1 MSHPLVFATN
11 NAHKVQEIRRQLGGD
26 FEIMTMREAGI
37 EADIPEP
44 HDTLEANAS
53 EKSGFVWRQTGLNCF
68 SEDTGLEV
76 EALNGEPGVRSARY
90 AGEQA
95 NHSDNVALLLQR
107 MNGMANR
114 NARFRTVIS
123 LRWNGEE
130 KFFEGV
136 CNGTITRQPYGAG
149 GFGYDPVFVPENDK
163 RTFAEMPMEAKIG
176 YSHRAKA
183 MNALLDFLK
192 GYSK

>member
-53 EKSGFVWRQTGLNCF
+53 EKSGYVWRQTGLNCF

-76 EALNGEPGVRSARY
+76 EALDGEPGVHSARY

-95 NHSDNVALLLQR
+95 SHADNVALLLQR
-107 MNGMANR
+107 MEGVANR
-114 NARFRTVIS
+114 KARFRTVIS

-136 CNGTITRQPYGAG
+136 CNGTITGQPHGAG
-149 GFGYDPVFVPENDK
+149 GFGYDPVFVPEYDK

>member
-76 EALNGEPGVRSARY
+76 EALGGAPGVRSARF

-95 NHSDNVALLLQR
+95 SYADNVALLLQR
-107 MNGMANR
+107 MEGISNR
-114 NARFRTVIS
+114 KARFRTVIS
-123 LRWNGEE
+123 LRWDGEE
-130 KFFEGV
+130 LFFEGV
-136 CNGTITRQPYGAG
+136 CNGTITKEAQGTS

-163 RTFAEMPMEAKIG
+163 RTFAEMPLEAKIG

-183 MNALLDFLK
+183 VHALLRFLK
-192 GYSK
+192 GYGK